1 MKKIVGIFKTEEHAI
16 KAIEGLR
23 SSGYTDDEISIITKD
38 DDKYDSLTDKVGKDI
53 TNNKEVASGAA
64 AGAVTGGTIG
74 GLGGLLLGLGALAIP
89 GVGPIVAAGPIAAAI
104 TGALAGGAVGGLAGA
119 LVDYGVPEVEAK
131 EYEERINDGDIL
143 VLVDDDE
150 VKRDKAYDSFYE
162 SESLN
167 RDTYSHRDR
176 TVSHENPI
184 AETHTGTTNYDKN
197 SYKHTEDED
206 LTFKVDKN
214 KDLDK
219 ILDKKVDPQKISPAH
234 EGRIDTNETKWNE
247 EVHTDTD
254 RENAKHV
261 VEGHERNL
269 DEDKPFEAEKPYDLD
284 KNLRDVDKF

>member
-1 MKKIVGIFKTEEHAI
+1 MKKIVGIFKTENHAI

-38 DDKYDSLTDKVGKDI
+38 EDKYNSLTDKVGKDI

-119 LVDYGVPEVEAK
+119 LIDYGVPEVEAK
-131 EYEERINDGDIL
+131 EYEERINAGDIL

-150 VKRDKAYDSFYE
+150 MKRDKAYESFYQN
-162 SESLN
+162 ESLN

-184 AETHTGTTNYDKN
+184 AETHSGTPKYGKE
-197 SYKHTEDED
+197 SYEHSEDEN
-206 LTFKVDKN
+206 LSFKVDKN
-214 KDLDK
+214 KDIDK
-219 ILDKKVDPQKISPAH
+219 IPEEKIDPQKINPAH
-234 EGRIDTNETKWNE
+234 EGRIDTHDPKWNE
-247 EVHTDTD
+247 EIHTETN

-261 VEGHERNL
+261 VEGHERHL
-269 DEDKPFEAEKPYDLD
+269 DEDEPFEAEKPYDLD

>member
-1 MKKIVGIFKTEEHAI
+1 MKKIIGIFKTEEHAI
-16 KAIEGLR
+16 KAIDGLR
-23 SSGYTDDEISIITKD
+23 SSGYADEEISIITKD
-38 DDKYDSLTDKVGKDI
+38 EEKYDSLTAKVGKDI
-53 TNNKEVASGAA
+53 SNEKNATNGAA

-131 EYEERINDGDIL
+131 EYEERINDGDIM

-150 VKRDKAYDSFYE
+150 KKRDKAYDNFYKN
-162 SESLN
+162 ESLN

-184 AETHTGTTNYDKN
+184 AETHTGTTSYDKD

-206 LTFKVDKN
+206 LSFKVDKN

-234 EGRIDTNETKWNE
+234 EGRIDTDDTKWNE
-247 EVHTDTD
+247 EIHTEAD

-261 VEGHERNL
+261 VEGHERHL
-269 DEDKPFEAEKPYDLD
+269 EEDKPFEAEKPYDLD